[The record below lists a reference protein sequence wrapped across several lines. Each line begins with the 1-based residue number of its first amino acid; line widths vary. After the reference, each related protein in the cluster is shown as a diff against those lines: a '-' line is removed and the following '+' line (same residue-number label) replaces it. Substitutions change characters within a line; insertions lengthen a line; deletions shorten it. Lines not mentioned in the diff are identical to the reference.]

1 MAVAGRRGAGI
12 GEGQMPEIP
21 RGRFIW
27 FDLLTTDPARAAGFY
42 PRITGWGTTPA
53 AVPGSRPYTIWTNKS
68 VPLGGVTTLPDASTA
83 PHWLGYIATPDVDG
97 TIAQAL
103 GLGGRVVAPASD
115 IQGVGRYA
123 VLADPQ
129 GAAFGV
135 FRPAGDAGHDGA
147 PKRGEFSW
155 HELAA
160 TDIPSALEFY
170 RTLFG
175 WDAGDSM
182 DMGEAGI
189 YQMYRRNGQDIGGI
203 YKKPPAVTGPA
214 AWLHYILVDDVQ
226 RAVETTK
233 DRGGQ
238 IATEPMEVPGGDR
251 IAVAVDPTGAM
262 FAVHAKKR

>member
-1 MAVAGRRGAGI
+1 MS
-12 GEGQMPEIP
+12 EIS

-68 VPLGGVTTLPDASTA
+68 VPLGGVTTLPAGYTA
-83 PHWLGYIATPDVDG
+83 PHWLGYISTPDVDG
-97 TIAQAL
+97 AISQAVK
-103 GLGGRVVAPASD
+103 LGGRVVAPAAD
-115 IQGVGRYA
+115 IPGVGRYA

-129 GAAFGV
+129 GAVFGV
-135 FRPAGDAGHDGA
+135 FTSNADIGHDG
-147 PKRGEFSW
+147 PPRRGEFSW

-160 TDIPSALEFY
+160 IDITSALDFY
-170 RTLFG
+170 RALFG
-175 WDAGDSM
+175 WETGNAM
-182 DMGEAGI
+182 DMGEAGT
-189 YQMYRRNGQDIGGI
+189 YQMYSRNGQDLGGI
-203 YKKPPAVTGPA
+203 YRKPPAATGPA
-214 AWLHYILVDDVQ
+214 VWLHYILVDDVQ

-251 IAVAVDPTGAM
+251 IAVAVDPMGAM